1 MSLKRTALE
10 QNIFNAKERLANY
23 EIELEQCIIFQS
35 GHGDRVRAAVF
46 DREVGERVVAKNR
59 ENTARIAFLKSEIKR
74 WRKFLR

>member
-23 EIELEQCIIFQS
+23 EVELEQCIIFQS
-35 GHGDRVRAAVF
+35 GHGNRVRATAS
-46 DREVGERVVAKNR
+46 DREAGEQVVAKNR
-59 ENTARIAFLKSEIKR
+59 KNTKRIAFLKKEIKR